1 VQAIQA
7 QLVRVGV
14 CGISALLP
22 THEEDLMTVRNRT
35 PLFALV
41 AIVGSA
47 LALPAMAQDAQDQ
60 AAAAQAQAAEA
71 QDSAAQAQSAAASAS
86 SSAAKASA
94 AAGGG
99 QSWADVDA
107 DGDGVISKTE
117 SQANAGLAQVF
128 DDADGNK
135 DGKLT
140 ADEYRTYAAAHKK

>member
-1 VQAIQA
+1 
-7 QLVRVGV
+7 
-14 CGISALLP
+14 
-22 THEEDLMTVRNRT
+22 MTVRNRT

-41 AIVGSA
+41 AIVGSV

-60 AAAAQAQAAEA
+60 
-71 QDSAAQAQSAAASAS
+71 
-86 SSAAKASA
+86 A

-107 DGDGVISKTE
+107 DGDGTISKTE

-128 DDADGNK
+128 DEADGNK

-140 ADEYRTYAAAHKK
+140 ADEYRVYAAAHKK

>member
-1 VQAIQA
+1 
-7 QLVRVGV
+7 
-14 CGISALLP
+14 
-22 THEEDLMTVRNRT
+22 MTVRNRT

-128 DDADGNK
+128 DEVSFLSN
-135 DGKLT
+135 
-140 ADEYRTYAAAHKK
+140 